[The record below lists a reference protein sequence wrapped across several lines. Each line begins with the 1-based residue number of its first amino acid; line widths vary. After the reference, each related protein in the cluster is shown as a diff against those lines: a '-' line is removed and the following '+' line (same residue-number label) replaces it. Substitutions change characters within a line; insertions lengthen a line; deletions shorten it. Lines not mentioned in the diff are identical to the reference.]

1 MDEFLRTAIQYT
13 GKSKEKTNMQINDL
27 ELLKR
32 NIRIGKYKLAK
43 GKTFIFIRE
52 TCFVCVTA
60 QKAFVSFI
68 GSRHIL
74 HWGVEKHVSL
84 TFKKT
89 FTKSRGI
96 FLVSIRNNFELELTK
111 YNVVIMYKLQIFL
124 LIAISYLEIHNK

>member
-1 MDEFLRTAIQYT
+1 M
-13 GKSKEKTNMQINDL
+13 
-27 ELLKR
+27 KR
-32 NIRIGKYKLAK
+32 SVDAMCNKIEHIT

-60 QKAFVSFI
+60 QKEFVSFI

-96 FLVSIRNNFELELTK
+96 FLVSIRSNFELELTK
-111 YNVVIMYKLQIFL
+111 YNVVIMYKL
-124 LIAISYLEIHNK
+124 LIC